1 MEFLFMNE
9 KFYVT
14 DCEGPLSINDNAYE
28 ISDYFIPE
36 GGEFFSILSNYDDML
51 VEKNTEGY
59 LAGSTLKLILPFFK
73 AYDLTEKDLIEFS
86 EDNINMVNGAY
97 DMIKY
102 VQNIMPFYIVSTSYN
117 QYIKALCDKTGF
129 IYENTYSTQLDLD
142 KYDLSNDEQ
151 ESLLSIKDNILFDY
165 GFDNIH
171 RQFTEVISKM
181 QINNLIDSVTP
192 VGGIGKRN
200 AILDIIDKNGYDAS
214 NLMYSG
220 DSITDCEALEYAKD
234 NGGISISFN
243 GNVHSIASAAISI
256 TSTNNLILALIAEIF
271 KNKSTE
277 GVYDFISSYNENPL
291 ESILS
296 YSKNDNMTQEL
307 LLNRASIDIINE
319 ENVQQLNQKSK
330 IVRNKVRGQKIGN
343 LG

>member
-1 MEFLFMNE
+1 MNE

-36 GGEFFSILSNYDDML
+36 GGDLFSILSNYDDML
-51 VEKNTEGY
+51 VEKNIEGY

-73 AYDLTEKDLIEFS
+73 AYGLTEKDLVEFS
-86 EDNINMVNGAY
+86 EDNINMVDGAY
-97 DMIKY
+97 KMINY
-102 VQNIMPFYIVSTSYN
+102 VQDVMPFYIVSTSYN

-129 IYENTYSTQLDLD
+129 CYENTYSTQLELD
-142 KYDLSNDEQ
+142 KFKISSEEQ
-151 ESLLSIKDNILFDY
+151 ESILSIRENILFDY

-171 RQFTEVISKM
+171 KQFSEIISKM
-181 QINNLIDSVTP
+181 QINNLIESVTP
-192 VGGIGKRN
+192 VGGVGKRN
-200 AILDIIDKNGYDAS
+200 AILDIIDKNDYEPS

-234 NGGISISFN
+234 NEGISISFN
-243 GNVHSIASAAISI
+243 GNIHSISSASISI
-256 TSTNNLILALIAEIF
+256 TSTNNLILALIADIF

-277 GVYDFISSYNENPL
+277 GVYDFISSYNDNPL
-291 ESILS
+291 DSILS
-296 YSKNDNMTQEL
+296 YSKNDEITQDL
-307 LLNRASIDIINE
+307 LLTKPSIDLITDKNVNE
-319 ENVQQLNQKSK
+319 LNEKSK
-330 IVRNKVRGQKIGN
+330 KIRNKVRGQKIGN

>member
-1 MEFLFMNE
+1 MNE

-28 ISDYFIPE
+28 LSDYFIPE

-51 VEKNTEGY
+51 VERNTEGY

-73 AYDLTEKDLIEFS
+73 AYGLTERDFIEFS

-97 DMIKY
+97 HMISY
-102 VQNIMPFYIVSTSYN
+102 VQDIMPFYIVSTSYN

-129 IYENTYSTQLDLD
+129 IYENTYSTHLDLD
-142 KYDLSNDEQ
+142 KFKLSNEEQ
-151 ESLLSIKDNILFDY
+151 ESLLSIRENILFDY
-165 GFDNIH
+165 GFENIH
-171 RQFTEVISKM
+171 KQFSEVISKM
-181 QINNLIDSVTP
+181 QINNLIESVTP

-200 AILDIIDKNGYDAS
+200 AILDIIEKNDYEPS

-234 NGGISISFN
+234 NEGISISFN
-243 GNVHSIASAAISI
+243 GNIHSISSASISI
-256 TSTNNLILALIAEIF
+256 TSTNNLILALIADIF

-291 ESILS
+291 EAILS
-296 YSKNDNMTQEL
+296 NSKNDEITQEL
-307 LLNRASIDIINE
+307 LLNKPSIDLITAN
-319 ENVQQLNQKSK
+319 NVQELNEKSK

>member
-243 GNVHSIASAAISI
+243 GNVHSISSAAISI

>member
-9 KFYVT
+9 KFFVT

-51 VEKNTEGY
+51 VERNTGGY

-73 AYDLTEKDLIEFS
+73 AYGLTEKDLIEFS

-97 DMIKY
+97 HMIDY

-129 IYENTYSTQLDLD
+129 IYENTYSTHLDLD
-142 KYDLSNDEQ
+142 KFKLSNEEQ
-151 ESLLSIKDNILFDY
+151 EALLSIRENILFDY
-165 GFDNIH
+165 GFENIH
-171 RQFTEVISKM
+171 KQFSQVISKM
-181 QINNLIDSVTP
+181 QINDLIESVTP

-200 AILDIIDKNGYDAS
+200 AILDIIDKNGYEPS

-234 NGGISISFN
+234 NEGISISFN
-243 GNVHSIASAAISI
+243 GNIHSISSASISI
-256 TSTNNLILALIAEIF
+256 TSTNNLILALIADIF
-271 KNKSTE
+271 NNKSTE
-277 GVYDFISSYNENPL
+277 GVYDFICSYNENPL

-296 YSKNDNMTQEL
+296 NSKSDEITQEL
-307 LLNRASIDIINE
+307 LLNKPSIDLISEDNLQELNE
-319 ENVQQLNQKSK
+319 KSK
-330 IVRNKVRGQKIGN
+330 VVRNEVRGQKIGN

>member
-1 MEFLFMNE
+1 MSD

-73 AYDLTEKDLIEFS
+73 AYGITEKDLIEFS
-86 EDNINMVNGAY
+86 EDNINMVDGAY
-97 DMIKY
+97 QMISY
-102 VQNIMPFYIVSTSYN
+102 VQNIMPCYIVSTSYN

-129 IYENTYSTQLDLD
+129 NYENTYSTQLELD
-142 KYDLSNDEQ
+142 KYDLNNKEQ
-151 ESLLSIKDNILFDY
+151 DSLISIHENILFDSS
-165 GFDNIH
+165 FDNINH
-171 RQFTEVISKM
+171 FFTKIISKM
-181 QINNLIDSVTP
+181 EINNLIDSVTP

-200 AILDIIDKNGYDAS
+200 AILDIVEKNNYEPS

-220 DSITDCEALEYAKD
+220 DSITDCEALEYAKEND
-234 NGGISISFN
+234 GISISFN
-243 GNVHSIASAAISI
+243 GNIHSINSAAISI
-256 TSTNNLILALIAEIF
+256 TSTNNLILALIADIF
-271 KNKSTE
+271 NNKGTS
-277 GVYDFISSYNENPL
+277 GVYDFISEYNENSL
-291 ESILS
+291 ETILN
-296 YSKNDNMTQEL
+296 YSTNKEISQEL
-307 LLNRASIDIINE
+307 LVNKASIDIITENNIE
-319 ENVQQLNQKSK
+319 ELNNQSK
-330 IVRNKVRGQKIGN
+330 KIRNIVRGQKIGN

>member
-1 MEFLFMNE
+1 MSD

-73 AYDLTEKDLIEFS
+73 AYGITEKDLIEFS
-86 EDNINMVNGAY
+86 EDNINMVDGAY
-97 DMIKY
+97 QMISY
-102 VQNIMPFYIVSTSYN
+102 VQNIMPCYIVSTSYN

-129 IYENTYSTQLDLD
+129 NYENTYSTQLELD
-142 KYDLSNDEQ
+142 KYDLNNKEQ
-151 ESLLSIKDNILFDY
+151 DSLISIHENILFDSS
-165 GFDNIH
+165 FDNINH
-171 RQFTEVISKM
+171 FFTKIISKM
-181 QINNLIDSVTP
+181 EINNLIDSVTP

-200 AILDIIDKNGYDAS
+200 AILDIVEKNNYEPS

-220 DSITDCEALEYAKD
+220 DSITDCEALEYAKEND
-234 NGGISISFN
+234 GISISFN
-243 GNVHSIASAAISI
+243 GNIHSINSAAISI
-256 TSTNNLILALIAEIF
+256 TSTNNLILALIADIF
-271 KNKSTE
+271 NNKGNS
-277 GVYDFISSYNENPL
+277 GVYDFISEYNENSL
-291 ESILS
+291 ETILN
-296 YSKNDNMTQEL
+296 YSTNKEISQEL
-307 LLNRASIDIINE
+307 LVNKASIDIITENNIE
-319 ENVQQLNQKSK
+319 ELNNQSK
-330 IVRNKVRGQKIGN
+330 KIRNIVRGQKIGN

>member
-36 GGEFFSILSNYDDML
+36 GGEFFSILSGYDDML
-51 VEKNTEGY
+51 VEKNTQGY

-86 EDNINMVNGAY
+86 EDNINMVSGAY

-102 VQNIMPFYIVSTSYN
+102 VQDIMPFYIVSTSYN

-142 KYDLSNDEQ
+142 KFELDDTEQ
-151 ESLLSIKDNILFDY
+151 EMLLSIKDNILFDY

-171 RQFTEVISKM
+171 KQFSQVISKM
-181 QINNLIDSVTP
+181 RINALIDSVTP
-192 VGGIGKRN
+192 VGGIGKRD
-200 AILDIIDKNGYDAS
+200 AILDIVAKNDYEPS

-220 DSITDCEALEYAKD
+220 DSITDCEALEYAKE

-243 GNVHSIASAAISI
+243 GNIHSIGSAAISI
-256 TSTNNLILALIAEIF
+256 TSTNNLILALIAQIF
-271 KNKSTE
+271 KDKSSE

-296 YSKNDNMTQEL
+296 YSKDENMTQEL
-307 LLNRASIDIINE
+307 LLSKASIDIING
-319 ENVQQLNQKSK
+319 ENIQELNEKSK

>member
-1 MEFLFMNE
+1 MSD

-73 AYDLTEKDLIEFS
+73 AYGITEKDLIEFS
-86 EDNINMVNGAY
+86 EDNINMVDGAY
-97 DMIKY
+97 QMISY
-102 VQNIMPFYIVSTSYN
+102 VQNIMPCYIVSTSYN

-129 IYENTYSTQLDLD
+129 NYENTYSTQLELD
-142 KYDLSNDEQ
+142 KYDLNNKEQ
-151 ESLLSIKDNILFDY
+151 DSLISIHENILFDSS
-165 GFDNIH
+165 FDNINH
-171 RQFTEVISKM
+171 LFTKIISKM
-181 QINNLIDSVTP
+181 EINNLIDSITP

-200 AILDIIDKNGYDAS
+200 AILDIVEKNNYEPS

-220 DSITDCEALEYAKD
+220 DSITDCEALEYAKEND
-234 NGGISISFN
+234 GISISFN
-243 GNVHSIASAAISI
+243 GNIHSINSAAISI
-256 TSTNNLILALIAEIF
+256 TSTNNLILALIADIF
-271 KNKSTE
+271 NNKGNS
-277 GVYDFISSYNENPL
+277 GVYDFISEYNENSL
-291 ESILS
+291 ETILN
-296 YSKNDNMTQEL
+296 YSTNKEISQEL
-307 LLNRASIDIINE
+307 LVNKASIDIITENNIE
-319 ENVQQLNQKSK
+319 ELNNQSK
-330 IVRNKVRGQKIGN
+330 KIRNIVRGQKIGN

>member
-1 MEFLFMNE
+1 MSD

-73 AYDLTEKDLIEFS
+73 AYGITEKDLIEFS
-86 EDNINMVNGAY
+86 EDNINMVDGAY
-97 DMIKY
+97 QMISY
-102 VQNIMPFYIVSTSYN
+102 VQNIMPCYIVSTSYN

-129 IYENTYSTQLDLD
+129 NYENTYSTQLELD
-142 KYDLSNDEQ
+142 KYDLNNKEQ
-151 ESLLSIKDNILFDY
+151 DSLISIHENILFDSS
-165 GFDNIH
+165 FDNINH
-171 RQFTEVISKM
+171 FFTKVISKM
-181 QINNLIDSVTP
+181 EINNLIDSVTP

-200 AILDIIDKNGYDAS
+200 AILDIVEKNNYEPS

-220 DSITDCEALEYAKD
+220 DSITDCEALEYAKEND
-234 NGGISISFN
+234 GISISFN
-243 GNVHSIASAAISI
+243 GNIHSINSAAISI
-256 TSTNNLILALIAEIF
+256 TSTNNLILALIADIF
-271 KNKSTE
+271 NNKGTS
-277 GVYDFISSYNENPL
+277 GVYDFISEYNENSL
-291 ESILS
+291 ETILN
-296 YSKNDNMTQEL
+296 YSTNKEISQEL
-307 LLNRASIDIINE
+307 LVNKASIDIITENNIE
-319 ENVQQLNQKSK
+319 ELNNQSK
-330 IVRNKVRGQKIGN
+330 KIRNIVRGQKIGN

>member
-1 MEFLFMNE
+1 MNE

-51 VEKNTEGY
+51 VERNTEGY

-73 AYDLTEKDLIEFS
+73 AYGLTEKDLIEFS

-97 DMIKY
+97 QMISY

-129 IYENTYSTQLDLD
+129 IYENTYSTHLDLD
-142 KYDLSNDEQ
+142 KYKISNEEQ
-151 ESLLSIKDNILFDY
+151 ESLLSIRENILFDY
-165 GFDNIH
+165 GFENIH
-171 RQFTEVISKM
+171 KQFSEVISKM
-181 QINNLIDSVTP
+181 QINDLIESVTP

-200 AILDIIDKNGYDAS
+200 AILDIIDKNDYEPA

-220 DSITDCEALEYAKD
+220 DSITDCEALQYAKD

-243 GNVHSIASAAISI
+243 GNIHSISSASISI
-256 TSTNNLILALIAEIF
+256 TATNNLILALIADIF
-271 KNKSTE
+271 NNKSTE

-291 ESILS
+291 ESVLS
-296 YSKNDNMTQEL
+296 YSKNDEITQEL
-307 LLNRASIDIINE
+307 LVNKPSLDLITE
-319 ENVQQLNQKSK
+319 ENLQELNEKSK
-330 IVRNKVRGQKIGN
+330 EVRNKVRGQKIGN